1 MSSAKMPTKFIGGAK
16 HKNNSRPTSA
26 IFQELAYFY
35 QSFTDDMI
43 DRFFNC
49 VSIVLHPIFLTTL
62 GMIVIIGLTMPGA
75 VSTQLMLLGFSV
87 GYTIALPMIFI
98 GFARIIGYVS
108 SLRMMERRE
117 RIFALTVAAV
127 CAFAFQHILNN
138 WHAPA
143 VMRMYVMG
151 SAVMLTMAA
160 IITHFS
166 RVSLHTIG
174 WGGMTALVS
183 YLSYLQPGMSGL
195 LAASVLLSGLAATAR
210 LKLNE
215 HTSWQ
220 IYIGFVL
227 GFAVIWITFII
238 SSL

>member
-1 MSSAKMPTKFIGGAK
+1 
-16 HKNNSRPTSA
+16 
-26 IFQELAYFY
+26 
-35 QSFTDDMI
+35 MI

>member
-1 MSSAKMPTKFIGGAK
+1 
-16 HKNNSRPTSA
+16 
-26 IFQELAYFY
+26 
-35 QSFTDDMI
+35 
-43 DRFFNC
+43 
-49 VSIVLHPIFLTTL
+49 
-62 GMIVIIGLTMPGA
+62 
-75 VSTQLMLLGFSV
+75 
-87 GYTIALPMIFI
+87 
-98 GFARIIGYVS
+98 
-108 SLRMMERRE
+108 
-117 RIFALTVAAV
+117 
-127 CAFAFQHILNN
+127 
-138 WHAPA
+138 
-143 VMRMYVMG
+143 MRMYVMG